1 MHEYS
6 HLETLHDR
14 KRKCIKGFDDS
25 LSRARYSQDV
35 NSNGAKWCN
44 ATLGNGGDGGG
55 GGGGSDG
62 GGGGG
67 SSQDSAIMSS
77 SLPTVIWALIS

>member
-14 KRKCIKGFDDS
+14 RRKCIKGFDDS

-44 ATLGNGGDGGG
+44 ATLGNGG
-55 GGGGSDG
+55 G

>member
-44 ATLGNGGDGGG
+44 ATLGDG
-55 GGGGSDG
+55 G

-67 SSQDSAIMSS
+67 SSQDSTIMSS